1 MGLVKKD
8 GKDAP
13 HKYKLAACTWPYQQA
28 LPKQGVLSC
37 AFIHNSNALP
47 LSQAS
52 IHRTI
57 DAPEN
62 RYMGYNNAPLADEPP
77 LFEFIAMPD
86 LIHQFI
92 FHSAQVTPDA
102 PALLFKDQAFTY
114 AQLQVQVDRVAH
126 ALLDLGVAAGERV
139 AVYLPKQPETV
150 FSLFGAAAAGASFVP
165 VNPLL
170 KPRQLGHILPHC
182 NVRVLIT
189 SAPRLKSLHSILQDC
204 PDLRTIILVED
215 QVPDSATTLP
225 QRVMNYDSFCR
236 LSSDNR
242 TPHRRIDTD
251 MTAIL
256 YTSGSTGNP
265 KGVVL
270 SHRNMVAGA
279 KSVASYLGNTPND
292 RLLAVLPLSFDAG
305 LSQLTTA
312 FSVGASVVLMD
323 YLLPRDVIRAVAR
336 YGVTG
341 LAAVPPLWNQLKE
354 LDWPTEATQ
363 SLRYITNTGGA
374 MPVSTTHALQQALPE
389 TLIFLMYGLTESFRS
404 TYLPPEQVNS
414 RPESMGKAI
423 PNADILIINDA
434 GQECGPN
441 EPGELVHRGAL
452 VSLGY
457 WNDPEKTAERFKP
470 CPLHPPEI
478 PTTELAVWSGDQVKK
493 DDEGY
498 LYFISRKDEMIKTSG
513 YRVSP
518 TEIEEIAYT
527 SDLVASAAA
536 LGLPHAAL
544 GQAILLVVTP
554 GAETSDTTDLEDSVM
569 AHCRRE
575 LPNFMVP
582 TTVIVLDTLPHN
594 QNGKI
599 DRRVLTDEYQELYRD
614 ESQ

>member
-1 MGLVKKD
+1 
-8 GKDAP
+8 
-13 HKYKLAACTWPYQQA
+13 
-28 LPKQGVLSC
+28 
-37 AFIHNSNALP
+37 
-47 LSQAS
+47 
-52 IHRTI
+52 
-57 DAPEN
+57 
-62 RYMGYNNAPLADEPP
+62 
-77 LFEFIAMPD
+77 MPD

-92 FHSAQVTPDA
+92 VHSAQVTPDA
-102 PALLFKDQAFTY
+102 PALLFKEQSFSY
-114 AQLQVQVDRVAH
+114 AQLQNQVEEVAI
-126 ALLDLGVAAGERV
+126 ALLALGIGPGERV

-150 FSLFGAAAAGASFVP
+150 LSLFGAAAAGACFVP
-165 VNPLL
+165 INPLL
-170 KPRQLGHILPHC
+170 KPRQLAHILPHC

-189 SAPRLKSLHSILQDC
+189 SAPRLETLLKVLETCLDLH
-204 PDLRTIILVED
+204 TIIVVED
-215 QVPDSATTLP
+215 KVPESARVLP
-225 QRVMNYDSFCR
+225 QKLLSYAEFCR
-236 LSSDNR
+236 LPNGGAIA
-242 TPHRRIDTD
+242 HRRIDTD

-279 KSVASYLGNTPND
+279 RSVASYLGNSPAD
-292 RLLAVLPLSFDAG
+292 RILAVLPLSFDAG

-323 YLLPRDVIRAVAR
+323 YYLLPRDVIRAVAR
-336 YGVTG
+336 YGITG
-341 LAAVPPLWNQLKE
+341 LAAVPTLWNQLKA
-354 LDWPTEATQ
+354 LDWPEQAVQ

-374 MPVSTTHALQQALPE
+374 MPVSTTRALQETLPH

-404 TYLPPEQVNS
+404 TYLPPDQVS
-414 RPESMGKAI
+414 IRPESMGKAI
-423 PNADILIINDA
+423 PNTQILVINED
-434 GQECGPN
+434 GKECAPN

-470 CPLHPPEI
+470 CPLQPPEI
-478 PTTELAVWSGDQVKK
+478 SNTELAVWSGDQVMK
-493 DDEGY
+493 DEEGY
-498 LYFISRKDEMIKTSG
+498 LYFISREDEMIKTSG

-518 TEIEEIAYT
+518 TEIEEIAY
-527 SDLVASAAA
+527 SSGHVAGAAA

-554 GAETSDTTDLEDSVM
+554 GSDAPVDIHLEDTVL

-582 TTVIVLDTLPHN
+582 TAIIVRSHLPHN

-599 DRRVLTDEYQELYRD
+599 DRCMLAEEYRTIFQD
-614 ESQ
+614 DSI